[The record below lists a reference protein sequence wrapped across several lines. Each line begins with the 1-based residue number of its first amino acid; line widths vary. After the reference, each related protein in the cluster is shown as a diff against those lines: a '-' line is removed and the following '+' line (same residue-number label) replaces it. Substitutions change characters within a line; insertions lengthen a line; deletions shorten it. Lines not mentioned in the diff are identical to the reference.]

1 MRGWIAG
8 LLGAAA
14 WALAACS
21 PAAPTA
27 APAGEPALWRIADS
41 DSEIWIFGSVHM
53 LPAGVEWRND
63 RLNAA
68 FASADE
74 FITETATGPEALE
87 AFQQASTQHGAMPA
101 GERLSDRLSRQ
112 DQVRLRRAINANG
125 LDSAAVE
132 GTRPWLVA
140 LQLSLMAAMR
150 EGQSPDNGVENI
162 LFAEA
167 ARDGKRMS
175 YFETPDEQVRILAD
189 LPPDAEAHFLAVTLR
204 EIEGD
209 SAAAMAAMDEAWAE
223 GDTVTL
229 DRMLAEQW
237 REAGPVVHEAMI
249 LRRNRAW
256 ADEIAERLDSSGTIF
271 IAVGAAHL
279 LGDGSVIDLLRDRGV
294 TVEGP

>member
-8 LLGAAA
+8 FLGAAA
-14 WALAACS
+14 WALAACT
-21 PAAPTA
+21 PASPTA
-27 APAGEPALWRIADS
+27 APSDGPALWRITDA

-53 LPAGVEWRND
+53 LPADVEWRNE
-63 RLNAA
+63 RLDAA

-74 FITETATGPEALE
+74 FITETSTGPEALQ
-87 AFQQASTQHGAMPA
+87 AFQQASTRYGAMPA
-101 GERLSDRLSRQ
+101 GERLSDRLDSK

-125 LDSAAVE
+125 LDADAVE

-140 LQLSLMAAMR
+140 LQLSLMEAMR
-150 EGQSPDNGVENI
+150 EGQNPDNGVENI

-175 YFETPDEQVRILAD
+175 YFETPEQQVRILSD

-209 SAAAMAAMDEAWAE
+209 SAAAMAAMDHAWAT
-223 GDTVTL
+223 GDTGAL

-237 REAGPVVHEAMI
+237 RDAGPVVHEAMI

-256 ADEIAERLDSSGTIF
+256 ANEITRRLDGSGTIF

-279 LGDGSVIDLLRDRGV
+279 LGDGSVIDLLRQHV
-294 TVEGP
+294 LTVEGP

>member
-8 LLGAAA
+8 ILSAAA
-14 WALAACS
+14 LALAACS
-21 PAAPTA
+21 PVTPSAAPT
-27 APAGEPALWRIADS
+27 GEPALWHIADA

-53 LPAGVEWRND
+53 LPAGVEWRNE
-63 RLNAA
+63 RLDAA

-74 FITETATGPEALE
+74 FITETATGPDAVE
-87 AFQQASTQHGAMPA
+87 AFQQASAQHGAMPA
-101 GERLSDRLSRQ
+101 GERLSDRLGRE
-112 DQVRLRRAINANG
+112 DRVRLRRAINANG
-125 LDSAAVE
+125 LDADAVE

-150 EGQSPDNGVENI
+150 EGQDPDNGVENI
-162 LFAEA
+162 LFTEA

-175 YFETPDEQVRILAD
+175 FFETPDEQIRILSD
-189 LPPDAEAHFLAVTLR
+189 LPPEAEAHFLAVTLR

-209 SAAAMAAMDEAWAE
+209 SATAMAAMDRAWAE
-223 GDTVTL
+223 GDTAAL
-229 DRMLAEQW
+229 DHMLAKQW

-256 ADEIAERLDSSGTIF
+256 ADEIAERLDGSGRIF

-279 LGDGSVIDLLRDRGV
+279 LGDGSVIDLLRERGV